1 MKPNK
6 WRLVVLKE
14 FLPGLS
20 LVSLLIL
27 VMTACMPVTR
37 VASFIEPT
45 PAHQTA
51 QTQTAS
57 REAQVESVDIE
68 ILKSDPVQIN
78 AVASV
83 KLPDACTT
91 LGDSQLHYASNTFQI
106 TLWAVSPTDRGCAQ
120 VITQVGSTYALN
132 AIDLQPGTYT
142 VTINS
147 VSKVFTLT
155 ADDLTPDAT
164 PAVTP

>member
-1 MKPNK
+1 M
-6 WRLVVLKE
+6 LKK
-14 FLPGLS
+14 LSPS
-20 LVSLLIL
+20 LVLLALIAAA
-27 VMTACMPVTR
+27 MTACVPVTR
-37 VASFIEPT
+37 VASFTDPT
-45 PAHQTA
+45 PVPQTT

-91 LGDSQLHYASNTFQI
+91 LGDSQLHCASNTFQI
-106 TLWAVSPTDRGCAQ
+106 RLWAVSPTDRGCAQ
-120 VITQVGSTYALN
+120 VITHVGSAYALN

-164 PAVTP
+164 PAIMP